1 MNIKSNHQLWLNQY
15 EEIQRSG
22 LSIRSWAIQN
32 NLSSSSISKR
42 IYRLRQMG
50 LIPEGEAQTSR
61 RSKCSGSSFVEI
73 TASVST
79 STSTSTKS
87 NSADI
92 ACRIE
97 FANKNA
103 SSAER
108 FFFRPHTGGICSKES
123 QL

>member
-1 MNIKSNHQLWLNQY
+1 MNIKSNHQLWINQY

-22 LSIRSWAIQN
+22 LSVRSWAIQN
-32 NLSSSSISKR
+32 NLSANCIVKR
-42 IYRLRQMG
+42 INRLRQMG

-79 STSTSTKS
+79 ATSTKS

-108 FFFRPHTGGICSKES
+108 FFLLTHTGGICSKES

>member
-1 MNIKSNHQLWLNQY
+1 
-15 EEIQRSG
+15 
-22 LSIRSWAIQN
+22 
-32 NLSSSSISKR
+32 
-42 IYRLRQMG
+42 MG

-79 STSTSTKS
+79 ATSTKS

-108 FFFRPHTGGICSKES
+108 FFLLTHTGGICSKES